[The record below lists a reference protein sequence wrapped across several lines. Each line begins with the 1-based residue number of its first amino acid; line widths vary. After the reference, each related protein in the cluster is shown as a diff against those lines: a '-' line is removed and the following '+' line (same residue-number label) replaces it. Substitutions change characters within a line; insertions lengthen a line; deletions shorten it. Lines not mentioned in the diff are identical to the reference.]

1 MVEAAVAGVRGG
13 LEGRHPASLAQ
24 GALGAIDAK
33 KRTNEEVLLLCVF
46 AALAFKGTA
55 VRDQIG

>member
-13 LEGRHPASLAQ
+13 LEGRHAASLAQ
-24 GALGAIDAK
+24 GALGAVARRRGDSGGSAAL
-33 KRTNEEVLLLCVF
+33 RLR
-46 AALAFKGTA
+46 ALAFKGTA